1 MPAFESKLTAEERWG
16 LVNLMSSMA
25 KAKPNTT
32 ARNH

>member
-1 MPAFESKLTAEERWG
+1 MPAFESKLTEEERWG
-16 LVNLMSSMA
+16 LVNLMRSMS